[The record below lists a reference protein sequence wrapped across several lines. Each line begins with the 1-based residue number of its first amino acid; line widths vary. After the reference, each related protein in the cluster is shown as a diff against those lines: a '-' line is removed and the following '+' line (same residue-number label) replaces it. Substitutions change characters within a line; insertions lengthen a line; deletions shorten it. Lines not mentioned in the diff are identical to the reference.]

1 MQCTGVKWT
10 RGTPFKKKI
19 MKLIT
24 NYLNS
29 DDTKIIISNL
39 TTATEYTS
47 QILTCNT
54 MKSWKILNVN
64 HTMQSIIHLNGY

>member
-1 MQCTGVKWT
+1 
-10 RGTPFKKKI
+10 

-39 TTATEYTS
+39 TTAAEYTS
-47 QILTCNT
+47 QVLTCNT

>member
-1 MQCTGVKWT
+1 
-10 RGTPFKKKI
+10 

-47 QILTCNT
+47 QVLTCNT
-54 MKSWKILNVN
+54 MKSGKILNVN
-64 HTMQSIIHLNGY
+64 HKMQSIIHLNGY

>member
-10 RGTPFKKKI
+10 RGTPLKKKF

-24 NYLNS
+24 NYFNS

-54 MKSWKILNVN
+54 MKIWKILNVN

>member
-1 MQCTGVKWT
+1 
-10 RGTPFKKKI
+10 

-24 NYLNS
+24 IYLNS

-47 QILTCNT
+47 QGLTCNT
-54 MKSWKILNVN
+54 MKSWKILNVT
-64 HTMQSIIHLNGY
+64 HTMQSIIHLNGLY

>member
-1 MQCTGVKWT
+1 
-10 RGTPFKKKI
+10 

-47 QILTCNT
+47 QVLTCNT

-64 HTMQSIIHLNGY
+64 HTMLSIIHLNGY